1 MSHILV
7 LLIEHSILNLKGS
20 QHNMCNFVKCHCEI
34 DLDIPARDWNM
45 VWKIN
50 KIYWL
55 FSPGMYAQQRG

>member
-34 DLDIPARDWNM
+34 DLDIPARD
-45 VWKIN
+45 
-50 KIYWL
+50 
-55 FSPGMYAQQRG
+55 